1 VARLAGAVGERMGLP
16 AEARV
21 QLRQAAELHD
31 IGKLGIP
38 EEILDKP
45 GPLDAEEWTFV
56 RRHPLIGERI
66 IGRRPRPGVGGQAGP
81 LHPRASGRHRL
92 PRRAV
97 RRPDPPGA
105 RIIAVVDAFSELVVE
120 LVWPSEPSPAVAG
133 DPGGS

>member
-1 VARLAGAVGERMGLP
+1 MGLP

-66 IGRRPRPGVGGQAGP
+66 IGAAPALASAAKLVRSTHERPDGTGSPDGLSGDQIPLGRGSSRSSTPSPSWSSSWCGRP
-81 LHPRASGRHRL
+81 SRHR
-92 PRRAV
+92 
-97 RRPDPPGA
+97 
-105 RIIAVVDAFSELVVE
+105 
-120 LVWPSEPSPAVAG
+120 PSPATRAA
-133 DPGGS
+133 PEPPRRC